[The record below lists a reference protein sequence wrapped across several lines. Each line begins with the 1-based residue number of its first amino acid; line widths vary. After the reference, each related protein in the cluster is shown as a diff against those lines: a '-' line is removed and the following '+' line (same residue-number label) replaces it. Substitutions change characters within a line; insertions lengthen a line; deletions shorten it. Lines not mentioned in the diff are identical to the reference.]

1 MPYDQWLGTSILP
14 QCLASFVTPNHPAV
28 NNIIAKAASK
38 LKEVSGASA
47 FTAYQ
52 TGNSNEVRKQVA
64 AVYGALHAE
73 GIVYRS
79 APASYEVVG
88 QRITL
93 PDQVWLLRSG
103 TA

>member
-73 GIVYRS
+73 VLYT
-79 APASYEVVG
+79 V
-88 QRITL
+88 
-93 PDQVWLLRSG
+93 LLQHRMKSLDSVLHYL
-103 TA
+103 TKS